1 MGKHCDSRK
10 GADGQAAAHISSNG
24 PVLGPNIACVPKAI
38 TGKLTRTKVEKMCG
52 PKVKDN
58 KAGRTQFLGP
68 SDN

>member
-1 MGKHCDSRK
+1 MGKQCDSRK

-58 KAGRTQFLGP
+58 KAGRTKFLGP